1 MANEITPGLNS
12 FCFNRI
18 YILLSSSIPM
28 TFYDFFHDLFKFSMT
43 LRLAV
48 TFKKL
53 FVALEY
59 FLTFNSSTDTNSGVH
74 KNACC
79 SHCLIPTL
87 YLTLS
92 PPVM

>member
-1 MANEITPGLNS
+1 MANEITPGIDS

-59 FLTFNSSTDTNSGVH
+59 FWLLTVQRIQTLVSTKMRAVRTV
-74 KNACC
+74 
-79 SHCLIPTL
+79 
-87 YLTLS
+87 
-92 PPVM
+92 

>member
-1 MANEITPGLNS
+1 MKFTPGIDS

-18 YILLSSSIPM
+18 HILLSSSNPM

-43 LRLAV
+43 LGLAV

-53 FVALEY
+53 FVVFEY